1 MYFFERTIRNQFEFG
16 DFEKN
21 EEVHED
27 FVLNRKYYSNFRNKL
42 PNFIPC
48 QGNSEMHKD
57 DIYFPIVGKITG
69 TISKSKN
76 KSYAVHERKQREKG
90 KSRLIQTGGKFSHL

>member
-21 EEVHED
+21 EKVHED
-27 FVLNRKYYSNFRNKL
+27 FVLNRKYYSNFHPL
-42 PNFIPC
+42 LNFFPC

-57 DIYFPIVGKITG
+57 DIYFPIVGKITE
-69 TISKSKN
+69 TIQKSKN
-76 KSYAVHERKQREKG
+76 KSYAVHERKQQGKG
-90 KSRLIQTGGKFSHL
+90 NHV